1 MKLNCHSL
9 SLYSGSNQFVGY
21 GGYMFFQVQG
31 GDSISSSRDLSFGWS
46 WWLYIV
52 TLKGILH
59 VLNPGDAGKAY
70 WKRVDTQTLK
80 WWEARY
86 NIYIYYIIIYDLFF
100 RYLYIHI
107 CIIFWLTNVHVYFEL
122 AVCRKDMIR
131 GVVELASPS
140 VAQAFRTWQEE
151 ITQAKSSKITIFWEI
166 FTSHKFDPKISNF
179 KYLDGFQ
186 SGNQR
191 KYINFIYDFLSAH
204 EPYFPVEFRWLNTEV
219 FSWQFG
225 SGCSRPSS
233 TTHQLWSP
241 SASGD
246 GLCWDRCRPRVG
258 WTTGTYRGTLGW
270 TST

>member
-1 MKLNCHSL
+1 MVRTNLWDTAATCFFKFK
-9 SLYSGSNQFVGY
+9 GVTA
-21 GGYMFFQVQG
+21 FQVQG
-31 GDSISSSRDLSFGWS
+31 TWVLVGVGGFILLPWKGSSMYWIREMLGRHTEKG
-46 WWLYIV
+46 LI
-52 TLKGILH
+52 LKHWNDEKHG
-59 VLNPGDAGKAY
+59 
-70 WKRVDTQTLK
+70 T
-80 WWEARY
+80 
-86 NIYIYYIIIYDLFF
+86 IYIYYIIIYDLFF

-246 GLCWDRCRPRVG
+246 WLCWDRCRPRVG